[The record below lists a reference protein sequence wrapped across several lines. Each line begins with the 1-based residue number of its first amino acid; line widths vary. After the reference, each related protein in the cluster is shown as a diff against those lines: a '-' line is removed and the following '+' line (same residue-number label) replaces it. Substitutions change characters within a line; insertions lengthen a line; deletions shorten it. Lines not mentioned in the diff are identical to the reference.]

1 MKTVYT
7 KAQKAEMI
15 DKGVAA
21 VVEQQRWVRSTSSP
35 VPETTVRRM
44 FGSFFQYQELVRQ
57 AYIDLHGIPA
67 WELPTAKKDSKR
79 VDLITELTTI
89 TERAIE
95 NAISLTALPSKR
107 ITPAANTE
115 SPSEL
120 SIVISDVHVGEET
133 EENLVA
139 GLGKYD
145 TSTFHRSA
153 DILEERLLF
162 FNKMYGRSFPIDTL
176 VIYFLGD
183 IVTGESIFA
192 GQPYEIDHGVV
203 EQIFIAEERFTKM
216 FQNWAAH
223 FKNVVIYAVPGNH
236 GRVGRK
242 NDGLHPL
249 TNFEFMLYRMM
260 ARRTEDIAN
269 IEWKIATGPSLI
281 VERGEFNFLLHHGD
295 SIPGNGPGKGNF
307 GSLEKKLRNMSA
319 MANVP
324 IHFSINGHYHRASS
338 LSMSGGG
345 KVIVN
350 GSFPGVSPF
359 GVEVCQAAN
368 VPCQKLF
375 LFNDKNGI
383 FCETD
388 VLLEDRVTLTPDKDG
403 ILSKNWISK

>member
-1 MKTVYT
+1 MKTYT
-7 KAQKAEMI
+7 KAQKTEMVE
-15 DKGVAA
+15 KGVAA
-21 VVEQQRWVRSTSSP
+21 VVEQQRWLLSTSSP
-35 VPETTVRRM
+35 VPETTVRRV
-44 FGSFFQYQELVRQ
+44 FGSSFAYQELVRQ
-57 AYIDLHGIPA
+57 SYIDQFGVPA
-67 WELPTAKKDSKR
+67 WEVPTAKKPSKR
-79 VDLITELTTI
+79 IDLITELTTI

-95 NAISLTALPSKR
+95 NAQSLTALPSKR
-107 ITPAANTE
+107 ITPASNTE

-139 GLGKYD
+139 GLGEYN
-145 TSTFHRSA
+145 TSSFHRSA

-183 IVTGESIFA
+183 IITGESIFA

-203 EQIFIAEERFTKM
+203 EQIFIAEERFVKM

-260 ARRTEDIAN
+260 ARRTEDIKN

-324 IHFSINGHYHRASS
+324 IHFSVCGHYHRSSS

-368 VPCQKLF
+368 VPSQQLF
-375 LFNDKNGI
+375 LFNDKHGI
-383 FCETD
+383 FCQTD
-388 VLLEDRVTLTPDKDG
+388 VLLEDRVTLEPDKDG
-403 ILSKNWISK
+403 ILSKNWISR